1 VLNQV
6 EDAYQHFC
14 EERFKLISNEELK
27 QCLSSNQI
35 RFPEIFSDYIHSYN
49 GGWFSEPALPGLDAK
64 TGDRLTLMYG
74 INAGTRSAEMFSLF
88 NVSFHDYECGRA
100 FFPIGYTMMGGM
112 ILLGLAAGNAEKIFL
127 KPASSSQLY
136 LLSSNIIKFFNGLQT
151 ALKSYN
157 D

>member
-1 VLNQV
+1 MLNQV
-6 EDAYQHFC
+6 EDAYQRFC
-14 EERFKLISNEELK
+14 EERFKPISKEEFK
-27 QCLSSNQI
+27 QCLSSHQI

-74 INAGTRSAEMFSLF
+74 INSGIRSAELFSLF

-112 ILLGLAAGNAEKIFL
+112 ILLGLAAGDSEKVFL
-127 KPASSSQLY
+127 KPASSNQLC
-136 LLSSNIIKFFNGLQT
+136 LLSSNIIKFFDGLQT
-151 ALKSYN
+151 ALKSNN